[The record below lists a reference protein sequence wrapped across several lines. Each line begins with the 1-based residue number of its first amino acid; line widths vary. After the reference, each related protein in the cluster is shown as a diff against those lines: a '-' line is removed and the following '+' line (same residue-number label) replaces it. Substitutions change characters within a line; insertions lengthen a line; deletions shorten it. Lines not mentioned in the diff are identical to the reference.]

1 MTPGRRKKPARN
13 IAFCVPRAC
22 VGHEADDEPGT
33 VRLLVPRFRA
43 SWLQWLQ
50 KRLRKPHIKVKL
62 DEIGSAV
69 WQLIDGKR
77 MVVEIGEEL
86 ERHFGE
92 KIHPTNERLGFFF
105 SHLRRNKFVELE
117 ESGVPPEPIKAG

>member
-1 MTPGRRKKPARN
+1 M
-13 IAFCVPRAC
+13 
-22 VGHEADDEPGT
+22 GHEADDEPGT